1 MTIHVIPDYPA
12 PSVAAG
18 WPSGEGAASLVLWI
32 AGSSPRRCSYFIAPG
47 SVAKLVTI
55 SQGRS
60 RNWGDVVA
68 SGHK

>member
-1 MTIHVIPDYPA
+1 MHVILDNSA

-47 SVAKLVTI
+47 SVAKLVMT
-55 SQGRS
+55 SQGHS

-68 SGHK
+68 SGHE

>member
-1 MTIHVIPDYPA
+1 MHVIPDNSA

-47 SVAKLVTI
+47 SVAKLVMT
-55 SQGRS
+55 SQGHS
-60 RNWGDVVA
+60 YNWGDVVA
-68 SGHK
+68 SSH

>member
-1 MTIHVIPDYPA
+1 MHVIPDNSA

-47 SVAKLVTI
+47 SVAKLVMT
-55 SQGRS
+55 SQGHS